1 MHYFIKNAIEK
12 IFTDK
17 TRNISNSIIIL
28 PNKRSRVFLK
38 KQISNISKKTIFAP
52 KIYDIE
58 EFMSV
63 ISGIEKVSDTELLF
77 EFYNV
82 YTNHTKDS
90 DRQTFEEFISWAKT
104 LLKDYNEI
112 DREHVTQSLYLII

>member
-1 MHYFIKNAIEK
+1 MRSVFYFYNMHYFIKNAIEK

-63 ISGIEKVSDTELLF
+63 ISGIEKVSDTELLL
-77 EFYNV
+77 N
-82 YTNHTKDS
+82 
-90 DRQTFEEFISWAKT
+90 FIMFT
-104 LLKDYNEI
+104 
-112 DREHVTQSLYLII
+112 LIIPRIVIKKLLRNLFHGPKQF